1 MTAHSLTIKHKK
13 AKMEHKHH
21 KSSEFAK
28 NRREEELE
36 QEGKKK
42 HMKHMKRKSSGM
54 KCKEC
59 GSTAHAMHP
68 ATATKK
74 HMKKKAA
81 SLQTNAARFERM
93 RKKVFGLK

>member
-13 AKMEHKHH
+13 AK

-28 NRREEELE
+28 NRKEEELE
-36 QEGKKK
+36 DHGKKK

-54 KCKEC
+54 KCKTC

-81 SLQTNAARFERM
+81 SLQTNAARFEKM
-93 RKKVFGLK
+93 RKNVFGLK